1 MAVEKNNNLPARL
14 AAFGAVA
21 LLAVAGCRNH
31 RGANDARGET
41 FPADGDERAVD
52 RFIHVQ
58 SAAAARTD
66 ATLNAY
72 HFDRG
77 HELNSLGRQKLDL
90 MTRDDDALPMVVY
103 LDLPRQAGSVDG
115 HEESVRVYLADRGIA
130 DAKVEVR
137 TGPNLEHS
145 RPAKDG
151 LRGLK
156 RLELESGDPGEESSD
171 SGMTGGPSELSTA
184 TGSK

>member
-1 MAVEKNNNLPARL
+1 MGVQIKNNLTARL
-14 AAFGAVA
+14 AALGAAA
-21 LLAVAGCRNH
+21 LLALAGCQ
-31 RGANDARGET
+31 NDNTARDSRGEA

-52 RFIHVQ
+52 RFVNVQ

-90 MTRDDDALPMVVY
+90 MTRDDDALPLVVY
-103 LDLPRQAGSVDG
+103 LDLPRAAGSADA
-115 HEESVRVYLADRGIA
+115 HEEAVRVYLADRGLA
-130 DAKVEVR
+130 DAKVDVR

-156 RLELESGDPGEESSD
+156 RLEEEAGNPGDPSSTSD
-171 SGMTGGPSELSTA
+171 TMSGSSELSPT
-184 TGSK
+184 TGRK